1 MLPVDPDQAG
11 TSPEAAAYRL
21 IGAGRTN
28 RVLADNELQD
38 IIVVT
43 AQSKGYLVT
52 FTWFVEPLN
61 WVASGAPGIVGTK
74 TAVVNQVCSHEHV
87 IGFRTIQDTDASRVL
102 NNYAVITVGTEDGR
116 IQDETLPP
124 EFRIR
129 MDQLDTPAPYAAIDK
144 LWGTLTSVGA
154 S

>member
-11 TSPEAAAYRL
+11 TTVEEAAYRL
-21 IGAGRTN
+21 IGAARTS
-28 RVLADNELQD
+28 RVTGDNNLQD
-38 IIVVT
+38 IVAVT

-61 WVASGAPGIVGTK
+61 WDASGAPGIVGTK
-74 TAVVNQVCSHEHV
+74 TAEVNQICAHDHV

-102 NNYAVITVGTEDGR
+102 NNYAVITVGTPDGT

-124 EFRIR
+124 QYRIR
-129 MDQLDTPAPYAAIDK
+129 MDQLATPAPYAAIDK
-144 LWGTLTSVGA
+144 LWKTLASVGVT
-154 S
+154 